1 MVLIAI
7 KTRLDPLYTTLCAFF
22 YEVPMTSHTCQ
33 KTYTSLKGAVPLGTR
48 KSTNTDFVLFAKK
61 MA

>member
-1 MVLIAI
+1 
-7 KTRLDPLYTTLCAFF
+7 
-22 YEVPMTSHTCQ
+22 MTSHTCQ